1 MPRIARSAPGGLVY
15 HVINRAN
22 GRLRLF
28 KTEGDFAAFEK
39 ALLETH
45 ERFPMPVLAWCIMAN
60 HWHFV
65 VQPKEDGDLSRFFGR
80 LGLLHAMR
88 WQAAHDAIGMGH
100 VYQGRFKNFMIEA
113 DEHLLWVL
121 RYVERNALRA
131 KLVKRAEDWRH
142 GSLHVRRHGPAELK
156 RLLSDWPLPRPRDWV
171 DHVNRPQTPEEAGAI
186 VNAMGRGCPLGSDE
200 WVAATARRYDLLST
214 LRPRG
219 RQVGWRKRPEKRAE
233 E

>member
-1 MPRIARSAPGGLVY
+1 MVY

-28 KTEGDFAAFEK
+28 KTEADFAAFEK

-45 ERFPMPVLAWCIMAN
+45 AKFPIPILAWCIMQN

-65 VQPKEDGDLSRFFGR
+65 VQPTQDDELSKFFGR

-88 WQAAHDAIGMGH
+88 WQAAHNAIGMGH
-100 VYQGRFKNFMIEA
+100 VYQGRFKNFMIEE

-131 KLVKRAEDWRH
+131 NLVRHAEDWRH
-142 GSLHVRRHGPAELK
+142 SSLHVRRHGPADLR
-156 RLLSDWPLPRPRDWV
+156 RLLTDWPVSRPRDWIAQ
-171 DHVNRPQTPEEAGAI
+171 VNRPQTPAEEAAI
-186 VNAMGRGCPLGSDE
+186 VNAINRGCPLGNAS
-200 WVAATARRYDLLST
+200 WVTATAMRHDLLST
-214 LRPRG
+214 LRARG
-219 RQVGWRKRPEKRAE
+219 RQLGWRKKPDKLE
-233 E
+233 